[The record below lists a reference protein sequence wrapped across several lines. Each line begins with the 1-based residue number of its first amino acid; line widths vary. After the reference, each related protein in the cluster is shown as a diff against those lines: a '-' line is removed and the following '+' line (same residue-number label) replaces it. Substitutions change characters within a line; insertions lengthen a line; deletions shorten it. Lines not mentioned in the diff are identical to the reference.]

1 MKSYSIAGLKV
12 NMECT
17 GRGEIQAQKYL
28 IDYTDSPD
36 IIINANNE
44 FVTKLHKKFP
54 ELSLDDSEYIY
65 YSKML
70 NNALLDFDGLVLHS
84 SAVAYENKAY
94 LFSANSGTGKS
105 THTGLWKQAFKGA
118 FIVNDDKPIIRLID
132 GKFYVCGTPFSG
144 SSALNENVIVPL
156 QAICFIERDN
166 ENSITLIEDKVNVIY
181 RFLSQTI
188 RRAGNEK
195 SEKVLYLLD
204 KILKEIPVYNLKC
217 LPNIE
222 AAILAHEEMSK

>member
-1 MKSYSIAGLKV
+1 MKTYSIAGLKV
-12 NMECT
+12 NMECS
-17 GRGEIQAQKYL
+17 GRSEIQAEKYL
-28 IDYTDSPD
+28 IDYTDTPD
-36 IIINANNE
+36 ITILPNE
-44 FVTKLHKKFP
+44 EYVTKLHETYP
-54 ELSLDDSEYIY
+54 ELSLDDCLYIY
-65 YSKML
+65 LSKSL
-70 NNALLDFDGLVLHS
+70 NSNLLKYDGLVLHS

-105 THTGLWKQAFKGA
+105 THTGLWKTAFKGA

-132 GKFYVCGTPFSG
+132 DEFYVCGTPFSG
-144 SSALNENVIVPL
+144 SSDLNENVMVPL
-156 QAICFIERDN
+156 QAICFIDRDS
-166 ENSITLIEDKVNVIY
+166 ENSISLIEDKANVIF

-217 LPNIE
+217 LPNVD
-222 AAILAHEEMSK
+222 AAILAHDTMSK

>member
-17 GRGEIQAQKYL
+17 GRGEIQAQNYL

-36 IIINANNE
+36 ITINANNE

-166 ENSITLIEDKVNVIY
+166 ENSITLMEDKANVIY

>member
-36 IIINANNE
+36 ITINANNE
-44 FVTKLHKKFP
+44 FVTKLHEKFP

-166 ENSITLIEDKVNVIY
+166 ENSITLMEDKANVIY

>member
-36 IIINANNE
+36 ITINANNE

-166 ENSITLIEDKVNVIY
+166 ENSITLMEDKANVIY